1 MKLRILAVLACI
13 GLVSC
18 KTHFTYPYYEPRGD
32 GVLMSDLAG
41 HVIPD
46 RLEYLQLHLPRC
58 VAYIRCYE
66 KEASRPEVSVTLLK
80 KVRSMPP
87 LVLTEKDFETVTF
100 DYTKGPALRLQHSS
114 KIEAQDGNRL
124 HANLL
129 VDGLPDGQS
138 SFTMHIPPG
147 PLSERAIDLVFVRKH
162 ADYWEY
168 VQLQ

>member
-1 MKLRILAVLACI
+1 MKLRILILLACV

-18 KTHFTYPYYEPRGD
+18 KTHFTYRYYEPQGD

-41 HVIPD
+41 HVVPG

-58 VAYIRCYE
+58 IAYIRCLE

-87 LVLTEKDFETVTF
+87 LVLAEKDFEAVTF
-100 DYTKGPALRLQHSS
+100 DYAKGPAVRLHHSS
-114 KIEAQDGNRL
+114 KIEAQDENRL

-129 VDGLPDGQS
+129 VDGLPDAQS
-138 SFTMHIPPG
+138 SFTMHILPG
-147 PLSERAIDLVFVRKH
+147 PLTEHAIDLVFVRKH